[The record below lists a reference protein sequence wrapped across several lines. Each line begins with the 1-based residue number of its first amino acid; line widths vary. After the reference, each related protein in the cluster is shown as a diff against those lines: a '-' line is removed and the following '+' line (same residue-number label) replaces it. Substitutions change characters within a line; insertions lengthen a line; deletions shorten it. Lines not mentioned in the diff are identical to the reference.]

1 MKKQY
6 LGFNSWGNFGV
17 NARTTTACGLGKL
30 RNTAASTTRIYN
42 FCHRTSFDPLAC
54 TLNLPPTPNS
64 NPSVPSAPTITSIT
78 SGNTQ
83 LTVNFTAP
91 TNNGGTSITDY
102 EYSTDSGVTFTSAG
116 VTTTPIIITG
126 LINGT
131 NYNVVIRAINS
142 VGNGATSNSVSGIPS
157 TVPNPPTSLSAT
169 NGNTQATI
177 NFTAGSNG
185 GSVITDYEYS
195 IDGGAYTSAGDASS
209 PITITGL
216 TNGVTYSIT
225 LKAVNAN
232 GTSSASSAVDVTP
245 NPQPTIETFT
255 TVGTTTWTAPPGVTS
270 VDFLIVGGGGGSGGG
285 FDTGGGGGG
294 GGGMV
299 FGGTLSVTPG
309 QSYSVVVGDGGTA
322 GTSIRSPVSETNGGN
337 GGNSE
342 FASIVCYG
350 GSGGFASRRTAS
362 GTNSVGGVNF
372 TTPNTASTGGSGGGN
387 AAQIGGGAGGG
398 GGGFGNGSNGSG
410 GTGGNGGTGVT
421 SNFTG
426 SLITY
431 GAGGRGANGNQNNN
445 AIAGTSNRGN
455 GAQGGGATSFNQRN
469 GAAGGSG
476 IVILKYS
483 A

>member
-1 MKKQY
+1 MKKQV
-6 LGFNSWGNFGV
+6 LGFNTWGNNGTYG
-17 NARTTTACGLGKL
+17 RTTTACGLGKM
-30 RNTAASTTRIYN
+30 RNTVGSTPRIYN
-42 FCHRTSFDPLAC
+42 YCHRTSIDPLAC
-54 TLNLPPTPNS
+54 TLNLKPPVS
-64 NPSVPSAPTITSIT
+64 NNTVPSAPTINTVVR
-78 SGNTQ
+78 GNSQ
-83 LTVNFTAP
+83 LIVNFTAP
-91 TNNGGTSITDY
+91 TNDGGSPITDY
-102 EYSTDSGVTFTSAG
+102 EYSTDNGVTFTSAG
-116 VTTTPIIITG
+116 VTTSPITITG
-126 LINGT
+126 LTNGT
-131 NYNVVIRAINS
+131 IYNVVIKAVNS
-142 VGNGATSNSVSGIPS
+142 IGASDPSNSISGTPS
-157 TVPNPPTSLSAT
+157 TVPNPPTSLSASPG
-169 NGNTQATI
+169 NGTATI
-177 NFTAGSNG
+177 SFTAGSNE
-185 GSVITDYEYS
+185 GSVITDYLYS
-195 IDGGAYTSAGDASS
+195 TDGISYISTGDATT

-216 TNGVTYSIT
+216 TNGVTYSIR
-225 LKAVNAN
+225 LKAVNTN
-232 GTSSASSAVDVTP
+232 GSSTASTPVTVTP
-245 NPQPTIETFT
+245 NVVETIQTFT
-255 TVGTTTWTAPPGVTS
+255 TVGTTSWTAPSGVTS

-350 GSGGFASRRTAS
+350 GGGGFASRRTAS

-372 TTPNTASTGGSGGGN
+372 ATPNTASTGGSGGGN

-455 GAQGGGATSFNQRN
+455 GAQGGGATSSSQRN